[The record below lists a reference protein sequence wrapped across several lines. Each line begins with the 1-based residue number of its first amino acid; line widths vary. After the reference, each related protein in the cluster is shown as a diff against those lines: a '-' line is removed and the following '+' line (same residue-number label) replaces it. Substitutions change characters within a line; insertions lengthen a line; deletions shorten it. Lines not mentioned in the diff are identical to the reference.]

1 MTAGMQ
7 RVVVVGVGRQEEFGV
22 ASVSSALWAAI
33 EDAHVVPS
41 AGRRVVVLLARTDEE
56 DLPDWDGIPGVSV
69 RSPRDS
75 DPVYAAAEAC
85 LRADRPAL
93 VVVCD
98 EPGGVAVALAL
109 ETAQAEHYGPLSDDA
124 EERAAQLRALRPRD
138 RTSAPRA
145 TSPDATGAGAVPLL
159 LSGRTEAGLRAQA
172 GRLATHLQERTDI
185 SVADAAFTQATART
199 LWPHRAM
206 VTAADRVGVV
216 AALRAVAEG
225 RAGDAAV
232 RAGSSGPGSAVFVFP
247 GQGAQWVGM
256 ARELAATAPVF
267 RDKLAECA
275 RELRPFVDFELDDV
289 LSGALPL
296 ERVEV
301 IQPAL
306 FAVMVSLAE
315 LWRSN
320 GVTPAAVVGHSFGEI
335 AAVTAAGALTL
346 ADGARLVAA
355 VSKALARLQ
364 GNGEMVAVALPAEQV
379 TALVDEWDLDLDI
392 AVVNGPGSTVVAG
405 TTESATTLLERLR
418 ARDVRAALLP
428 IGIAGHSW
436 RMEPAHEYLVREAAA
451 VRPRATRIPVYTST
465 TTDPL
470 DTGALDAEHWFLSLR
485 EPARFQQVI
494 EELLGQ
500 GHRVF
505 VEMSPHPVLTLP
517 IEETAAHL
525 GREVVVLDTMR
536 RDDAGHD
543 RYLRALAE
551 AHLHGV
557 APDWSTVLPD
567 ARRVS
572 LPPYR
577 LDLDTAD
584 TAGSDGA
591 GPGSELR
598 ERLLGCT
605 PAQRV
610 DEAVRLVADAVSG
623 QIEPSATAIGADE
636 AFRSL
641 GVDSA
646 GALRVRNRLVE
657 MTGLR
662 LPVTV
667 LFDHPTPRALAE
679 ELVRALLG
687 GDAPASAP
695 AASAPVDPD
704 EPIAIV
710 GMACRFPGGVG
721 SPDEL
726 WQLVHEGRDAVAA
739 FPADRGWD
747 LTALYDADASQP
759 GTSYQREAALLDGV
773 AEFDAGFFGISS
785 REALAMD
792 PQQRLLLE
800 TSWEALERGGIDSAS
815 LRGSRTGV
823 FTGVMSLPYGQPLH
837 QARPDLEGY
846 VMTGTTSSVVSG
858 RLSYVLGLEG
868 PALTLDTACSSSLVA
883 LHLAGQSLR
892 RGESDLALVGG
903 ATVMAEPGLFIEF
916 SRLRALAPDGRSKP
930 FSADADG
937 FGMAEGVAVL
947 VVERLSDA
955 RRLGHDVLA
964 VVRGSA
970 VNQDGASNG
979 LTAPSGPAQQRA
991 IRAALDSAGLR
1002 AADVDVVEAH
1012 GTGTRLGDPIEAQ
1025 ALLATYGSDRPA
1037 ERPLYVGSLK
1047 SNIGHAQA
1055 AAGVAGVV
1063 KMVQALRHGVMPRS
1077 LYADNPAHEV
1087 EWSSDTVELLAQ
1099 AREWDRADGRPR
1111 RAGVSAFGISG
1122 TNAHII
1128 LEEFTPE
1135 TPEASEGAESAAPWA
1150 DVAVPLVLSGKTPE
1164 AVRGQALAL
1173 REHLASHPE
1182 LPLVHVARE
1191 LATRRTAFEHRAVVT
1206 GDREEVRAGLGEVSP
1221 VLAGSGRVAAV
1232 FSGQGAQRAEMGRQL
1247 AADFPVFDE
1256 ALAEVCGHLDAELGR
1271 GLREVMWSDDPE
1283 LLGRTEFAQ
1292 PALFA
1297 FEVALARLWES
1308 WGVSFTA
1315 VVGHSVGEIAAAVVA
1330 GVLTVPDAAR
1340 LVVARGRLMQSLPG
1354 GGAMLAV
1361 AAGEDEV
1368 AATLGDAARVA
1379 VAAVNGPGAVVVS
1392 GARDEVARVGE
1403 IWRGRGRRV
1412 TELRVSHAF
1421 HSPLMEP
1428 VLDEFR
1434 AVVEKLRF
1442 RPPTVPIRATAD
1454 TAHPIDTPEYWVDHA
1469 RRAVRF
1475 GDAIERLAEADIL
1488 IEVGPDAAL
1497 APLIETGH
1505 TVLASTRRGRSETH
1519 TVLTALGRA
1528 HAHGA
1533 DVDWAALLPPAP
1545 RTDLPTY
1552 AFQRQRYWD
1561 SASDASAG
1569 AGAGADPRSHPM
1581 LTSRTDLPGAGGLL
1595 LSGRLAPGSDPWL
1608 SHHVVMGTVLLPGT
1622 GFVELALEA
1631 ARAAGAGSVDELVL
1645 RAPMVFAEGA
1655 PRDLQ
1660 VWVGPDQGAERELQI
1675 RTRETGGDWTLH
1687 ATGLLAARTA
1697 DTAGFGDGDWAGEI
1711 WPPAGARQLTGRSFY
1726 EELAARGYEYGPA
1739 FHGTKALWERAG
1751 DLFAE
1756 VVLPEGQPRGFGIH
1770 PALLDAALHALP
1782 ITGSLYEAG
1791 EVRLPF
1797 SFNSVS
1803 LFSSD
1808 ARRLRVRIRADADT
1822 AAVWITD
1829 DAGSPVLAMEGLIL
1843 RSIERAQLEAAGAT
1857 GRTGWFAETWRQ
1869 EGRAATTDR
1878 VPGTWLLLGEVPP
1891 ALGSLFADPVTAAS
1905 WDRSTAPDGVLVG
1918 AARAEDLLAALHEV
1932 AGRQT
1937 GPVWCVTSGAV
1948 TVGTADPAA
1957 DVRAAGVWGL
1967 GRVAG
1972 LELPDRWGGLVDL
1985 PERIDDA
1992 TRRALAGILTGDGPD
2007 DDGAE
2012 DQLAVRDGQLWV
2024 RRLAPASAP
2033 QTGTWTP
2040 KGTVLITGGTGG
2052 LGGHVA
2058 RRIAEQG
2065 SADRVLLLSRQG
2077 PAAPGAT
2084 ELLAEISAFGTRAE
2098 AVAVDVTDRAAMGD
2112 LLTALAAEG
2121 APVRTVVHAA
2131 GVVRDVRITET
2142 GAEELAAQM
2151 AAKVEGALLLD
2162 EMLPDLD
2169 DFVLFSS
2176 ISGVWGAAGQAGY
2189 AAGNACLDAL
2199 ARRRRGQGR
2208 PALSVAWGPWA
2219 GGGMLTEHDE
2229 RELRKR
2235 GLTPLL
2241 VPAALQALEQGIMA
2255 DGAWDPVVADITWSR
2270 FLPAFTASRPSPL
2283 LGSFE
2288 EKAAALDPL
2297 ARTDGG
2303 HAEGEAQSLT
2313 QRLAALPDAE
2323 RLPALTEV
2331 VQTHVAALI
2340 GESGPERVSP
2350 DRALKEI
2357 GFDSL
2362 MSVELRNRFAGLI
2375 GVKLPAT
2382 LVFDHPTPHALA
2394 EHLLGHLDLGAA
2406 GSAPADRPLLEVVED
2421 LQDRVLS
2428 PLTDAATRQ
2437 ALTGRLTELLDRL
2450 SALDARPVAGTDG
2463 LASAS
2468 AAELMQFIDTELG
2481 DL

>member
-1 MTAGMQ
+1 MTAGIQ
-7 RVVVVGVGRQEEFGV
+7 RVVVVGVARQEEFGS

-33 EDAHVVPS
+33 EDAQVVPS
-41 AGRRVVVLLARTDEE
+41 ARSRVVVLLARTDEE
-56 DLPDWDGIPGVSV
+56 DLPDWDEIPGVSV
-69 RSPRDS
+69 RSPQDS
-75 DPVYAAAEAC
+75 GQVFAAAETC
-85 LRADRPAL
+85 LRAERPAL
-93 VVVCD
+93 VVVRD
-98 EPGGVAVALAL
+98 ETGDVAVALAL
-109 ETAQAEHYGPLSDDA
+109 ETPDAEHYGPLSDDA
-124 EERAAQLRALRPRD
+124 EERVAELRALRPRD
-138 RTSAPRA
+138 RTS
-145 TSPDATGAGAVPLL
+145 TPDATSTGTVPLL
-159 LSGRTEAGLRAQA
+159 LSGRTDAGLRAHA
-172 GRLATHLQERTDI
+172 GRLAGHLQERADI
-185 SVADAAFTQATART
+185 SLADAAFTQATTRT

-206 VTAADRVGVV
+206 VTAADRDAVV

-225 RAGDAAV
+225 RASDAAV
-232 RAGSSGPGSAVFVFP
+232 RARSGGPESAVFVFP

-256 ARELAATAPVF
+256 ARELAAASPVF

-364 GNGEMVAVALPAEQV
+364 GNGEMVAVALPAEQL
-379 TALVDEWDLDLDI
+379 TELLTEWDLDLDI
-392 AVVNGPGSTVVAG
+392 AVVNGPRSTVVAG
-405 TTESATTLLERLR
+405 TTESAAALLERLR
-418 ARDVRAALLP
+418 ARDVRATLLP
-428 IGIAGHSW
+428 IGIAGHSR
-436 RMEPAHEYLVREAAA
+436 RMEPAHEYLVQEAAA
-451 VRPRATRIPVYTST
+451 VRPRATEIPVYTST

-470 DTGALDAEHWFLSLR
+470 DTGDLDAEHWFLSLR

-494 EELLGQ
+494 EALLGQ

-505 VEMSPHPVLTLP
+505 VEISPHPVLALS
-517 IEETAAHL
+517 IEETAAHI
-525 GREVVVLDTMR
+525 GRDVVVLDTMR

-567 ARRVS
+567 ARRVT

-584 TAGSDGA
+584 AAGSG
-591 GPGSELR
+591 GTEPGTGLR
-598 ERLLGCT
+598 ERLLGCA

-610 DEAVRLVADAVSG
+610 EAAVRLVADAVAAH
-623 QIEPSATAIGADE
+623 IEPSATAIGADE

-662 LPVTV
+662 LPVTI
-667 LFDHPTPRALAE
+667 LFDHPTPRALAQ
-679 ELVRALLG
+679 ELVRAVLG
-687 GDAPASAP
+687 SDEPAP
-695 AASAPVDPD
+695 AATAPADPD

-747 LTALYDADASQP
+747 LTALYDSDASQP

-773 AEFDAGFFGISS
+773 AEFDAAFFGISS

-800 TSWEALERGGIDSAS
+800 TSWEALERGGIDSTT

-823 FTGVMSLPYGQPLH
+823 FTGVMSLPYGRPLH

-892 RGESDLALVGG
+892 RGETDLALVGG

-979 LTAPSGPAQQRA
+979 LTAPNGPAQQRV

-1002 AADVDVVEAH
+1002 AADIDVVEAH

-1025 ALLATYGSDRPA
+1025 ALIATYGSDRPA

-1077 LYADNPAHEV
+1077 LYADNPTTEV
-1087 EWSSDTVELLAQ
+1087 EWSSDTVELLAES
-1099 AREWDRADGRPR
+1099 REWEGADGRPR

-1122 TNAHII
+1122 TNAHVI
-1128 LEEFTPE
+1128 LEEFAPE
-1135 TPEASEGAESAAPWA
+1135 TPETSEGAESAVPWA
-1150 DVAVPLVLSGKTPE
+1150 DVAVPLVLSGKTPD

-1182 LPLVHVARE
+1182 LPLPQVSRE
-1191 LATRRTAFEHRAVVT
+1191 LATCRTTFEHRAVVT
-1206 GDREEVRAGLGEVSP
+1206 GDREGVRAGLGDVSP

-1232 FSGQGAQRAEMGRQL
+1232 FSGQGAQRAGMGRQL
-1247 AADFPVFDE
+1247 AEHFPVFDE
-1256 ALAEVCGHLDAELGR
+1256 ALKEVCGHLDPELGR

-1283 LLGRTEFAQ
+1283 QLGRTECAQ

-1297 FEVALARLWES
+1297 FEVALARLWQS

-1340 LVVARGRLMQSLPG
+1340 LVVARGRLMQSLPD
-1354 GGAMLAV
+1354 GGAMLAI

-1368 AATLGDAARVA
+1368 TATLGDSVLLGI
-1379 VAAVNGPGAVVVS
+1379 AAVNGPEAVVVS

-1403 IWRGRGRRV
+1403 IWRERGRRV
-1412 TELRVSHAF
+1412 AELRVSHAF

-1428 VLDEFR
+1428 ILDEFR
-1434 AVVEKLRF
+1434 SVVEELRF
-1442 RPPTVPIRATAD
+1442 QPPTVPIKATAD
-1454 TAHPIDTPEYWVDHA
+1454 TAHSIDTPAYWVDHA
-1469 RRAVRF
+1469 RNAVRF
-1475 GDAIERLAEADIL
+1475 GDATGRLAEADIL

-1505 TVLASTRRGRSETH
+1505 TVLPSTRRGQSETH
-1519 TVLTALGRA
+1519 TVLTALGQA

-1533 DVDWAALLPPAP
+1533 EVDWAALLPPAP

-1561 SASDASAG
+1561 SASDATARVS
-1569 AGAGADPRSHPM
+1569 AGADPQPHPM

-1595 LSGRLAPGSDPWL
+1595 LSGRLTPGSDPWL
-1608 SHHVVMGTVLLPGT
+1608 SHHVVMGTMLLPGT

-1645 RAPMVFAEGA
+1645 RAPMVFTEGK

-1660 VWVGPDQGAERELQI
+1660 VWVGPGQDAERELQI

-1697 DTAGFGDGDWAGEI
+1697 DTTGFGDGDWTGGV
-1711 WPPAGARQLTGRSFY
+1711 WPPAGARQLVGRSFY

-1739 FHGTKALWERAG
+1739 FRGTKALWERDG

-1756 VVLPEGQPRGFGIH
+1756 VMLPERQPRGFGIH

-1808 ARRLRVRIRADADT
+1808 ARRLRVRIRSDGDS

-1857 GRTGWFAETWRQ
+1857 GRTGWFSVTWRQ
-1869 EGRAATTDR
+1869 LGRAATADR
-1878 VPGTWLLLGEVPP
+1878 VPGNWLLLGEVPS
-1891 ALGSLFADPVTAAS
+1891 ALGSLFEDPVTAAS

-1918 AARAEDLLAALHEV
+1918 AGRAEDLLAALHEV

-1948 TVGTADPAA
+1948 GVGTADPAA

-1992 TRRALAGILTGDGPD
+1992 TRRALAGILTGDGDGDGDGPD
-2007 DDGAE
+2007 DDAE
-2012 DQLAVRDGQLWV
+2012 DQLAVRNGRLWA
-2024 RRLAPASAP
+2024 RRLVTASAP
-2033 QTGTWTP
+2033 QTSTWTP

-2065 SADRVLLLSRQG
+2065 SADRILLLSRQG

-2084 ELLAEISAFGTRAE
+2084 ELLADISAFGATAD
-2098 AVAVDVTDRAAMGD
+2098 AVAVDVTDRAAMGG
-2112 LLTALAAEG
+2112 LIATLAAEG

-2131 GVVRDVRITET
+2131 GVVRDVRIVET

-2162 EMLPDLD
+2162 ELLPDLD

-2199 ARRRRGQGR
+2199 ARRRREQGK
-2208 PALSVAWGPWA
+2208 PAVSVAWGPWA
-2219 GGGMLTEHDE
+2219 GGGMLTEHEE

-2241 VPAALQALEQGIMA
+2241 VPAAIQAMEQSIMA
-2255 DGAWDPVVADITWSR
+2255 DSPWDPVVADITWSR

-2283 LGSFE
+2283 LGPFE
-2288 EKAAALDPL
+2288 EKTAREPL
-2297 ARTDGG
+2297 AQSDGRPAG
-2303 HAEGEAQSLT
+2303 GETQSLT
-2313 QRLAALPDAE
+2313 QRLAVLPDAE

-2331 VQTHVAALI
+2331 VRTHVAALI

-2375 GVKLPAT
+2375 NVKLPAT
-2382 LVFDHPTPHALA
+2382 LVFDHPTPNALA
-2394 EHLLGHLDLGAA
+2394 LHLLGHLDLDLGAA
-2406 GSAPADRPLLEVVED
+2406 GAAPAEKPLLEVVEHIEG
-2421 LQDRVLS
+2421 RVLS
-2428 PLTDAATRQ
+2428 PLTDTSTRK
-2437 ALTGRLTELLDRL
+2437 ALAGRLAELLDRL
-2450 SALDARPVAGTDG
+2450 AALDARPVAETDG

-2481 DL
+2481 DI

>member
-1 MTAGMQ
+1 MTAGIP
-7 RVVVVGVGRQEEFGV
+7 RVVVVGVARQEELGI

-33 EDAHVVPS
+33 EDAQVVPS
-41 AGRRVVVLLARTDEE
+41 AQSRVVVLLARTDEE
-56 DLPDWDGIPGVSV
+56 GLPGWAEIPGVRV
-69 RSPRDS
+69 RSSQDS
-75 DPVYAAAEAC
+75 GQVFAAAETC
-85 LRADRPAL
+85 LRAERPAL
-93 VVVCD
+93 VVVRD
-98 EPGGVAVALAL
+98 ETSDVAVALAL
-109 ETAQAEHYGPLSDDA
+109 ETADAEHYGPLSDDV
-124 EERAAQLRALRPRD
+124 EERVAQLRALRPRD
-138 RTSAPRA
+138 RASAP
-145 TSPDATGAGAVPLL
+145 DAVSAGAVPLL
-159 LSGRTEAGLRAQA
+159 LSGRTDAGLRAQA
-172 GRLATHLQERTDI
+172 GRLAGHLQERADI
-185 SVADAAFTQATART
+185 SLADAAFTQATTRM
-199 LWPHRAM
+199 LWPHRTM
-206 VTAADRVGVV
+206 VAAADRDAVV
-216 AALRAVAEG
+216 EALRAVAEG
-225 RAGDAAV
+225 RASDATV
-232 RAGSSGPGSAVFVFP
+232 RAERGGPESAVFVFP

-256 ARELAATAPVF
+256 ARELAAAAPVF
-267 RDKLAECA
+267 RDRLAACA

-335 AAVTAAGALTL
+335 AAVTAAGALSL

-364 GNGEMVAVALPAEQV
+364 GSGEMVAVALPAEQV
-379 TALVDEWDLDLDI
+379 TKLVAEWDLDLDI
-392 AVVNGPGSTVVAG
+392 AVFNGPSSTVVAG
-405 TTESATTLLERLR
+405 TTEAAAALLEGLR
-418 ARDVRAALLP
+418 ARDVRAILLP
-428 IGIAGHSW
+428 IGIAGHSR
-436 RMEPAHEYLVREAAA
+436 RMEPVHEYLVQEAAA
-451 VRPRATRIPVYTST
+451 VRPRATEIPVYTST

-470 DTGALDAEHWFLSLR
+470 DTGHLDAEHWFFSLR
-485 EPARFQQVI
+485 EPARFQQII
-494 EELLGQ
+494 EALLWE

-505 VEMSPHPVLTLP
+505 VEISPHPVLTLS
-517 IEETAAHL
+517 IEETAAHI
-525 GREVVVLDTMR
+525 GQEVVVLETMR

-543 RYLRALAE
+543 RYLRALAA
-551 AHLHGV
+551 AHLHDV
-557 APDWSTVLPD
+557 VPDWSTVLPD
-567 ARRVS
+567 ARRVT

-584 TAGSDGA
+584 AAGAESGN
-591 GPGSELR
+591 GLR

-605 PAQRV
+605 PAQRTE
-610 DEAVRLVADAVSG
+610 EAVRLVVEAVAAH
-623 QIEPSATAIGADE
+623 IELPATAIGADE

-646 GALRVRNRLVE
+646 GAVRVRNRLVGT
-657 MTGLR
+657 TGLR
-662 LPVTV
+662 LPVTI
-667 LFDHPTPRALAE
+667 LFDHPTPRALAA
-679 ELVRALLG
+679 ELVRAAFG
-687 GDAPASAP
+687 GDEPAPAPATTAP
-695 AASAPVDPD
+695 ADPD

-710 GMACRFPGGVG
+710 GMACRFPGGIG

-726 WQLVHEGRDAVAA
+726 WRLMHEGRDAVAA

-747 LTALYDADASQP
+747 LTVLYDSDASQP

-773 AEFDAGFFGISS
+773 AEFDAAFFGISS
-785 REALAMD
+785 REAQAMD

-800 TSWEALERGGIDSAS
+800 TSWEALERGGIDSTT

-823 FTGVMSLPYGQPLH
+823 FTGVMNLPYGRPLH

-846 VMTGTTSSVVSG
+846 VMTGTTSSVASG

-868 PALTLDTACSSSLVA
+868 PAVTLDTACSSSLVA

-892 RGESDLALVGG
+892 RGETDLALVGG

-916 SRLRALAPDGRSKP
+916 SRLRALASDGRSKP

-979 LTAPSGPAQQRA
+979 LTAPNGPAQQRV
-991 IRAALDSAGLR
+991 IRAALASAGLR

-1025 ALLATYGSDRPA
+1025 ALIATYGSDHSA
-1037 ERPLYVGSLK
+1037 KRPLYVGSVK

-1055 AAGVAGVV
+1055 AAGVAGVM
-1063 KMVQALRHGVMPRS
+1063 KMVQALRHGVLPRS
-1077 LYADNPAHEV
+1077 LYADNPTKEV
-1087 EWSSDTVELLAQ
+1087 DWSAGTVELLAE
-1099 AREWDRADGRPR
+1099 AREWQRVDGRPR

-1135 TPEASEGAESAAPWA
+1135 TVETAEVPWA
-1150 DVAVPLVLSGKTPE
+1150 DVAVPLVLSGKTPD

-1182 LPLVHVARE
+1182 LPLPHVARE
-1191 LATRRTAFEHRAVVT
+1191 LATCRTTFEHRAVVT
-1206 GDREEVRAGLGEVSP
+1206 GDREGARAGLGDVSP

-1232 FSGQGAQRAEMGRQL
+1232 FSGQGAQRAGMGRQL
-1247 AADFPVFDE
+1247 AEHFPVFDE
-1256 ALAEVCGHLDAELGR
+1256 ALTEVCGHLDPELGR
-1271 GLREVMWSDDPE
+1271 GLREVLWSEDPAQ
-1283 LLGRTEFAQ
+1283 LGRTEFAQ

-1297 FEVALARLWES
+1297 FEVALARLWQS

-1315 VVGHSVGEIAAAVVA
+1315 VVGHSVGEIAAAAVA
-1330 GVLTVPDAAR
+1330 GVLTLPDAAR
-1340 LVVARGRLMQSLPG
+1340 LVVARGRLMQSLPD
-1354 GGAMLAV
+1354 GGAMLAI

-1368 AATLGDAARVA
+1368 TATLGDSALVGI
-1379 VAAVNGPGAVVVS
+1379 AAVNGPEAVVVS

-1403 IWRGRGRRV
+1403 IWRDRGRRV
-1412 TELRVSHAF
+1412 AELRVSHAF
-1421 HSPLMEP
+1421 HSRLMEP
-1428 VLDEFR
+1428 ILDEFR
-1434 AVVEKLRF
+1434 SVVAELRF
-1442 RPPTVPIRATAD
+1442 HPPTVPISATAD
-1454 TAHPIDTPEYWVDHA
+1454 TAHPIDTPAYWVDHA
-1469 RRAVRF
+1469 RNAVRF
-1475 GDAIERLAEADIL
+1475 GDAIGRLPEADIL

-1497 APLIETGH
+1497 APLIDTGH
-1505 TVLASTRRGRSETH
+1505 TVLPSTRRGQSETH
-1519 TVLTALGRA
+1519 TVLTALGQA

-1545 RTDLPTY
+1545 RTGLPTY
-1552 AFQRQRYWD
+1552 AFQRQRYWE
-1561 SASDASAG
+1561 SASDATARAS
-1569 AGAGADPRSHPM
+1569 AGADPRPHPM

-1595 LSGRLAPGSDPWL
+1595 LSGRLTPGSDPWL
-1608 SHHVVMGTVLLPGT
+1608 SHHVVMGTMLLPGT

-1631 ARAAGAGSVDELVL
+1631 ARSAGVGSVDELVL
-1645 RAPMVFAEGA
+1645 RAPMVFPEGK

-1687 ATGLLAARTA
+1687 ATGLLAARTV
-1697 DTAGFGDGDWAGEI
+1697 DTEGFGADWAGEV
-1711 WPPAGARQLTGRSFY
+1711 WPPAGARQLVGRSFY
-1726 EELAARGYEYGPA
+1726 EDLAARGYEYGPA
-1739 FHGTKALWERAG
+1739 FWGTKAVWERNG

-1756 VVLPEGQPRGFGIH
+1756 VVLPDEQPRGFGIH

-1797 SFNSVS
+1797 SFNGVS

-1808 ARRLRVRIRADADT
+1808 ARRLRVLIRADADS

-1829 DAGSPVLAMEGLIL
+1829 DAGSPVLAMEGIIL

-1857 GRTGWFAETWRQ
+1857 GRTGWFSVTWRQ
-1869 EGRAATTDR
+1869 SGRAPTTDR
-1878 VPGTWLLLGEVPP
+1878 VPGNWLLLGEVPS
-1891 ALGSLFADPVTAAS
+1891 ALGCLFEDPVTAAS

-1918 AARAEDLLAALHEV
+1918 AARAEDLLTALHEV

-1948 TVGTADPAA
+1948 GVGTADPTA

-1992 TRRALAGILTGDGPD
+1992 TRRALAGILTGDGAED
-2007 DDGAE
+2007 DAE
-2012 DQLAVRDGQLWV
+2012 DQLAIRDGRLWA
-2024 RRLAPASAP
+2024 RRLVTAAAP
-2033 QTGTWTP
+2033 QTSAWTP

-2065 SADRVLLLSRQG
+2065 SADRILLISRQG
-2077 PAAPGAT
+2077 PTAPGAT
-2084 ELLAEISAFGTRAE
+2084 ELLGELSALGAEAD
-2098 AVAVDVTDRAAMGD
+2098 AVAVDVTDRAALGGF
-2112 LLTALAAEG
+2112 LAALATEG
-2121 APVRTVVHAA
+2121 TPVGTVVHAA
-2131 GVVRDVRITET
+2131 GVVRDVRIAET

-2162 EMLPDLD
+2162 ELLPDLD
-2169 DFVLFSS
+2169 YFVLFSS

-2199 ARRRRGQGR
+2199 ARRRREQGK
-2208 PALSVAWGPWA
+2208 PAVSVAWGPWA

-2241 VPAALQALEQGIMA
+2241 VPAAIQAMEQSIMA
-2255 DGAWDPVVADITWSR
+2255 NNTWDPVVADISWSR

-2283 LGSFE
+2283 LGSFGDKVAVE
-2288 EKAAALDPL
+2288 AL
-2297 ARTDGG
+2297 AQSDGRR
-2303 HAEGEAQSLT
+2303 AEGETRSLT
-2313 QRLAALPDAE
+2313 QRIAALPDAE

-2331 VQTHVAALI
+2331 VRTHVAALI
-2340 GESGPERVSP
+2340 GESGPERVNP
-2350 DRALKEI
+2350 GRALKEI

-2382 LVFDHPTPHALA
+2382 LVFDHPTPNALA
-2394 EHLLGHLDLGAA
+2394 LYLLGHLDLGAA
-2406 GSAPADRPLLEVVED
+2406 GAAPVEKPLLEVVED
-2421 LQDRVLS
+2421 IETRVLS
-2428 PLTDAATRQ
+2428 PLTDTSTRK
-2437 ALTGRLTELLDRL
+2437 AMAGRLTELLDRL
-2450 SALDARPVAGTDG
+2450 AGLDARPVAETDG

-2468 AAELMQFIDTELG
+2468 AAELMQFIDSELG
-2481 DL
+2481 DI

>member
-1 MTAGMQ
+1 MTAGIQ
-7 RVVVVGVGRQEEFGV
+7 RVVVVGVARQEELGI

-33 EDAHVVPS
+33 EDAQVVPS
-41 AGRRVVVLLARTDEE
+41 ARSRVVVLLARTDEE
-56 DLPDWDGIPGVSV
+56 GLSDWDEIPGVSV
-69 RSPRDS
+69 CSPRDS
-75 DPVYAAAEAC
+75 GQIFEAAETC
-85 LRADRPAL
+85 LRADLPAL
-93 VVVCD
+93 VVVRD
-98 EPGGVAVALAL
+98 ETSEVAVALAL
-109 ETAQAEHYGPLSDDA
+109 ETADAEHYGPLSDDA
-124 EERAAQLRALRPRD
+124 EERVAELRALRPRD
-138 RTSAPRA
+138 RISA
-145 TSPDATGAGAVPLL
+145 PDATSTSTVPLL
-159 LSGRTEAGLRAQA
+159 LSGRTDAGLRSHAS
-172 GRLATHLQERTDI
+172 RLAGHLQERTDI
-185 SVADAAFTQATART
+185 SLADAAFTQAMTRT
-199 LWPHRAM
+199 LWPCRAM
-206 VTAADRVGVV
+206 VTAADRDAVV

-225 RAGDAAV
+225 RASDAAV
-232 RAGSSGPGSAVFVFP
+232 RTGSGGPESAVFVFP

-256 ARELAATAPVF
+256 ARELAAAAPVF

-364 GNGEMVAVALPAEQV
+364 GSGEMVAVALPAEQV
-379 TALVDEWDLDLDI
+379 AELVAEWDLDLDI
-392 AVVNGPGSTVVAG
+392 AVVNGPRSTVVAG
-405 TTESATTLLERLR
+405 TIEASAALLELLP
-418 ARDVRAALLP
+418 ARDVRATLLP

-436 RMEPAHEYLVREAAA
+436 RMEPVHEYLVQEAAA
-451 VRPRATRIPVYTST
+451 VRPRATEIPVYTST

-470 DTGALDAEHWFLSLR
+470 DTGGLDVEHWFLSLR

-494 EELLGQ
+494 EALLGR

-505 VEMSPHPVLTLP
+505 VEISPHPVLTLS
-517 IEETAAHL
+517 IEETAAHI
-525 GREVVVLDTMR
+525 GRDVVVLETMR

-557 APDWSTVLPD
+557 APDWRTALPD
-567 ARRVS
+567 ARRVT

-584 TAGSDGA
+584 AVGTE
-591 GPGSELR
+591 PGTGLR
-598 ERLLGCT
+598 ERLLGCA
-605 PAQRV
+605 PAQRIE
-610 DEAVRLVADAVSG
+610 EAVRLVTDAVAAHIGS
-623 QIEPSATAIGADE
+623 STTAIGADE
-636 AFRSL
+636 AFQSM

-662 LPVTV
+662 LPATV

-679 ELVRALLG
+679 ELVRVVLG
-687 GDAPASAP
+687 GDEPAP
-695 AASAPVDPD
+695 AAATASTDPD
-704 EPIAIV
+704 EPIAVV

-726 WQLVHEGRDAVAA
+726 WQLVREGRDAVTA
-739 FPADRGWD
+739 FPVDRGWD
-747 LTALYDADASQP
+747 LTALYDSDASRP

-773 AEFDAGFFGISS
+773 AEFDAAFFSISS

-800 TSWEALERGGIDSAS
+800 TSWEALERGGIDSTT

-823 FTGVMSLPYGQPLH
+823 FTGVMSLPYGRPLH

-858 RLSYVLGLEG
+858 RLAYVLGLEG

-892 RGESDLALVGG
+892 RGETDLALVGG

-979 LTAPSGPAQQRA
+979 LTAPNGPAQQRV

-1002 AADVDVVEAH
+1002 PADIDVVEAH

-1025 ALLATYGSDRPA
+1025 ALIATYGSDRPA
-1037 ERPLYVGSLK
+1037 ERPLYVGSVK

-1063 KMVQALRHGVMPRS
+1063 KMLQALRHGVMPRS
-1077 LYADNPAHEV
+1077 LYADHPTREV
-1087 EWSSDTVELLAQ
+1087 DWSSDTVELLAEE
-1099 AREWDRADGRPR
+1099 REWERADGRPR

-1122 TNAHII
+1122 TNAHVI

-1135 TPEASEGAESAAPWA
+1135 TPETSEDTESTAPWA

-1182 LPLVHVARE
+1182 LPLPHVARE
-1191 LATRRTAFEHRAVVT
+1191 LAMCRTTFEHRAVVT
-1206 GDREEVRAGLGEVSP
+1206 GNREGVQAGLGDVSP
-1221 VLAGSGRVAAV
+1221 VLAGSCRVAAL
-1232 FSGQGAQRAEMGRQL
+1232 FSGQGAQRAGMGRQL
-1247 AADFPVFDE
+1247 AEHFPVFDE
-1256 ALAEVCGHLDAELGR
+1256 ALREVCGHLDPELGR
-1271 GLREVMWSDDPE
+1271 GLREVMWSEDPE
-1283 LLGRTEFAQ
+1283 QLGRTEYAQ

-1297 FEVALARLWES
+1297 FEVALARLWQS

-1315 VVGHSVGEIAAAVVA
+1315 VVGHSVGEIAAAVIA

-1354 GGAMLAV
+1354 GGAMLAI
-1361 AAGEDEV
+1361 AAGEEEV
-1368 AATLGDAARVA
+1368 TATLGDSALVA
-1379 VAAVNGPGAVVVS
+1379 IAAVNGPEAVVVS

-1403 IWRGRGRRV
+1403 IWRERARPV
-1412 TELRVSHAF
+1412 AELRVSHAF
-1421 HSPLMEP
+1421 HSPLVEP

-1434 AVVEKLRF
+1434 SVVEELRF
-1442 RPPTVPIRATAD
+1442 RPLVVPINATAD
-1454 TAHPIDTPEYWVDHA
+1454 TVHPIDTPAYWVDHA
-1469 RRAVRF
+1469 RNAVRF
-1475 GDAIERLAEADIL
+1475 FDAVGRLPEADIL

-1505 TVLASTRRGRSETH
+1505 TVLPSTRRGQSETH
-1519 TVLTALGRA
+1519 TVLTTLGQA

-1561 SASDASAG
+1561 SASDATARAS
-1569 AGAGADPRSHPM
+1569 AGADPQPHPM

-1595 LSGRLAPGSDPWL
+1595 LSGRLTPGSDPWL
-1608 SHHVVMGTVLLPGT
+1608 SHHVVMGTMLLPGT

-1631 ARAAGAGSVDELVL
+1631 ARSAGAGSVDELVL
-1645 RAPMVFAEGA
+1645 RAPMVFPEGK

-1660 VWVGPDQGAERELQI
+1660 VWVGPDQGAEHELQI

-1697 DTAGFGDGDWAGEI
+1697 DTEGFKDDWTGEV
-1711 WPPAGARQLTGRSFY
+1711 WPPAGARQLTGYSFY
-1726 EELAARGYEYGPA
+1726 EDLAARGYEYGPA
-1739 FHGTKALWERAG
+1739 FWGTKALWERDG

-1756 VVLPEGQPRGFGIH
+1756 VVLPEGQPHGFGIH

-1797 SFNSVS
+1797 SFNGVS
-1803 LFSSD
+1803 LFSPD
-1808 ARRLRVRIRADADT
+1808 ARRLRVRIRADVDS

-1857 GRTGWFAETWRQ
+1857 GRTGWFSVSWRQ
-1869 EGRAATTDR
+1869 LGRAATSDR
-1878 VPGTWLLLGEVPP
+1878 VPGNWLLLGEVPP
-1891 ALGSLFADPVTAAS
+1891 ALPSLFDAPVTAAS
-1905 WDRSTAPDGVLVG
+1905 WDPSTAPDGVLVG
-1918 AARAEDLLAALHEV
+1918 AGRAEDLLAALHEV

-1948 TVGTADPAA
+1948 GVGTADPAA

-1985 PERIDDA
+1985 PERIDAA
-1992 TRRALAGILTGDGPD
+1992 TRRALAGILTGYGDNAD
-2007 DDGAE
+2007 DEAE
-2012 DQLAVRDGQLWV
+2012 DQLALRDGRLWA
-2024 RRLAPASAP
+2024 RRLVTASAP
-2033 QTGTWTP
+2033 QTSTWTP
-2040 KGTVLITGGTGG
+2040 KGTVLITGGTGS

-2058 RRIAEQG
+2058 RRIAEQR
-2065 SADRVLLLSRQG
+2065 SADRILLISRQG
-2077 PAAPGAT
+2077 PAASGAAQ
-2084 ELLAEISAFGTRAE
+2084 LLEEISAFGVKAD
-2098 AVAVDVTDRAAMGD
+2098 AVAVDVTDRAAMGG
-2112 LLTALAAEG
+2112 LIAALAAER
-2121 APVRTVVHAA
+2121 APVRTVVHTA
-2131 GVVRDVRITET
+2131 GVVRDVRIVET
-2142 GAEELAAQM
+2142 GTEELAAQM

-2162 EMLPDLD
+2162 ELLPDLD

-2176 ISGVWGAAGQAGY
+2176 ISGVWGAAGHAGY

-2199 ARRRRGQGR
+2199 ARRRREQGK
-2208 PALSVAWGPWA
+2208 PAVSVAWGPWA

-2229 RELRKR
+2229 RELHKR
-2235 GLTPLL
+2235 GLTPLR
-2241 VPAALQALEQGIMA
+2241 VPAAIQAMEQSIMA
-2255 DGAWDPVVADITWSR
+2255 DSTWDPVVADITWSR
-2270 FLPAFTASRPSPL
+2270 FLSAFTASRPSPL

-2288 EKAAALDPL
+2288 EKAAIEPL
-2297 ARTDGG
+2297 AQSDGRP
-2303 HAEGEAQSLT
+2303 AEGETQSLT
-2313 QRLAALPDAE
+2313 QRIAALPDAE

-2331 VQTHVAALI
+2331 VRTHVAALI

-2362 MSVELRNRFAGLI
+2362 MSVELRNRFASLI

-2382 LVFDHPTPHALA
+2382 LVFDHPTPNALA
-2394 EHLLGHLDLGAA
+2394 LHLLGHLDLDAAGAA
-2406 GSAPADRPLLEVVED
+2406 PAQKPLLEVVEHIEG
-2421 LQDRVLS
+2421 RVLS
-2428 PLTDAATRQ
+2428 PLTDTSTRK
-2437 ALTGRLTELLDRL
+2437 ALASRLTELLDRL
-2450 SALDARPVAGTDG
+2450 AGLDARPVAGTDG

-2468 AAELMQFIDTELG
+2468 AAELMQFIDNELG
-2481 DL
+2481 DI

>member
-1 MTAGMQ
+1 M
-7 RVVVVGVGRQEEFGV
+7 
-22 ASVSSALWAAI
+22 
-33 EDAHVVPS
+33 VPS
-41 AGRRVVVLLARTDEE
+41 ARSRVVVLLARTDEE
-56 DLPDWDGIPGVSV
+56 DLADWDDIPGVSV
-69 RSPRDS
+69 RSRQDS
-75 DPVYAAAEAC
+75 GRLFAAAETC

-93 VVVCD
+93 VVVRD
-98 EPGGVAVALAL
+98 ETSEVAVALAL
-109 ETAQAEHYGPLSDDA
+109 ETADAEHYGPLSDDA
-124 EERAAQLRALRPRD
+124 EERVAELRALRPRD
-138 RTSAPRA
+138 RTSAPDA
-145 TSPDATGAGAVPLL
+145 TSTCAVPLL
-159 LSGRTEAGLRAQA
+159 LSGRTDAGLRAHA
-172 GRLATHLQERTDI
+172 GRLAGHLQERTDI
-185 SVADAAFTQATART
+185 SLSDAAFTQATTRT

-206 VTAADRVGVV
+206 VTAADRDAVV

-225 RAGDAAV
+225 RASDAAV
-232 RAGSSGPGSAVFVFP
+232 RAGSGGPESAVFVFP

-256 ARELAATAPVF
+256 ARELAAAAPVF

-355 VSKALARLQ
+355 VSKALAQLQ
-364 GNGEMVAVALPAEQV
+364 GNGEMVAVALPDAQV
-379 TALVDEWDLDLDI
+379 TELVAEWDLDLDI
-392 AVVNGPGSTVVAG
+392 AVVNGPRSTVVAG
-405 TTESATTLLERLR
+405 PTEAATALVERLR
-418 ARDVRAALLP
+418 DRDVRATLLP
-428 IGIAGHSW
+428 IGIAGHSR
-436 RMEPAHEYLVREAAA
+436 RMEPAHAYLVQEASA
-451 VRPRATRIPVYTST
+451 VRPRATGIPVYTST

-470 DTGALDAEHWFLSLR
+470 DTGDLDAEHWFHSLR

-505 VEMSPHPVLTLP
+505 VEMSPHPVLALS

-525 GREVVVLDTMR
+525 GRDVVVLETMR

-567 ARRVS
+567 ARRVT

-584 TAGSDGA
+584 AAGSGGTEPGA
-591 GPGSELR
+591 GLR
-598 ERLLGCT
+598 ERLLGVA
-605 PAQRV
+605 PERRIE
-610 DEAVRLVADAVSG
+610 EAVRLVVDAVAAH
-623 QIEPSATAIGADE
+623 IEPSATAIGADQ

-657 MTGLR
+657 TTGLR
-662 LPVTV
+662 LPATI

-679 ELVRALLG
+679 ELVRAVLG
-687 GDAPASAP
+687 GDEPAP
-695 AASAPVDPD
+695 AATAPADPD
-704 EPIAIV
+704 EPLAIV

-726 WQLVHEGRDAVAA
+726 WQLVHEGGDAVAA

-747 LTALYDADASQP
+747 LTALYDSDASQP

-773 AEFDAGFFGISS
+773 AEFDAAFFGISS

-800 TSWEALERGGIDSAS
+800 TSWEALERGGIDSTT

-823 FTGVMSLPYGQPLH
+823 FTGVMSLPYGRPLH

-979 LTAPSGPAQQRA
+979 LTAPNGPAQQRV

-1002 AADVDVVEAH
+1002 AADIDVVEAH

-1025 ALLATYGSDRPA
+1025 ALIATYGSDRPA

-1077 LYADNPAHEV
+1077 LYADNPTTKV
-1087 EWSSDTVELLAQ
+1087 EWSSGPVELLAE
-1099 AREWDRADGRPR
+1099 AREWERADGRPR

-1122 TNAHII
+1122 TNAHVI
-1128 LEEFTPE
+1128 LEEFAPGTPHI
-1135 TPEASEGAESAAPWA
+1135 SEGAESAVPWA
-1150 DVAVPLVLSGKTPE
+1150 DVAVPLVLSGKTPD

-1182 LPLVHVARE
+1182 LPLPHVARE
-1191 LATRRTAFEHRAVVT
+1191 LATCRTRFEHRAVVT
-1206 GDREEVRAGLGEVSP
+1206 GDREAVRAGLDDVSP

-1232 FSGQGAQRAEMGRQL
+1232 FSGQGAQRAGMGRQL
-1247 AADFPVFDE
+1247 ADHFPVFDE
-1256 ALAEVCGHLDAELGR
+1256 ALKEVCGHLDPELGR

-1283 LLGRTEFAQ
+1283 QLGRTEFAQ

-1297 FEVALARLWES
+1297 FEVALARLWQS

-1361 AAGEDEV
+1361 AAGEEEV
-1368 AATLGDAARVA
+1368 TATLGDSALVGI
-1379 VAAVNGPGAVVVS
+1379 AAVNGPEAVVVS
-1392 GARDEVARVGE
+1392 GARDEVARVGG
-1403 IWRGRGRRV
+1403 IWRERGRRV
-1412 TELRVSHAF
+1412 AELRVSHAF

-1428 VLDEFR
+1428 ILDEFR
-1434 AVVEKLRF
+1434 AVVEKLPF
-1442 RPPTVPIRATAD
+1442 RPPTVPIIATAD
-1454 TAHPIDTPEYWVDHA
+1454 TAHPVDTAAYWVDHA
-1469 RRAVRF
+1469 RNAVRF
-1475 GDAIERLAEADIL
+1475 GDAIGRIPDADLL

-1505 TVLASTRRGRSETH
+1505 TVLPSTRRGRSETH
-1519 TVLTALGRA
+1519 AVVTALGQA

-1561 SASDASAG
+1561 SASDATARVR
-1569 AGAGADPRSHPM
+1569 AGADPRPHPM

-1595 LSGRLAPGSDPWL
+1595 LSGRLTPGSDPWL
-1608 SHHVVMGTVLLPGT
+1608 SHHVVMGTMLLPGT

-1631 ARAAGAGSVDELVL
+1631 ARSAGAGSVDELVL
-1645 RAPMVFAEGA
+1645 RAPMVFTEGR

-1660 VWVGPDQGAERELQI
+1660 VWVGPDQGDERELQI

-1697 DTAGFGDGDWAGEI
+1697 DTEGFRDGDWAGEV
-1711 WPPAGARQLTGRSFY
+1711 WPPAGAQQLVGSSFY

-1739 FHGTKALWERAG
+1739 FHGTKALWERDG

-1808 ARRLRVRIRADADT
+1808 ARRLRVRIRAEADS

-1857 GRTGWFAETWRQ
+1857 GRTGWFSVTWRQ
-1869 EGRAATTDR
+1869 LARAATTDR
-1878 VPGTWLLLGEVPP
+1878 VPGNWLLLGEVPP
-1891 ALGSLFADPVTAAS
+1891 ALGSLFDDPVTAAS

-1918 AARAEDLLAALHEV
+1918 AGRAEDLLAALHEV
-1932 AGRQT
+1932 AGHRT

-1948 TVGTADPAA
+1948 TVGTDDPAA

-1992 TRRALAGILTGDGPD
+1992 TRRALAGILTGDDEGEGAD
-2007 DDGAE
+2007 DAAE
-2012 DQLAVRDGQLWV
+2012 DQLALRDGCLWA
-2024 RRLAPASAP
+2024 RRLVTASAP
-2033 QTGTWTP
+2033 QARTWTP

-2052 LGGHVA
+2052 LGAHVA

-2065 SADRVLLLSRQG
+2065 SADRILLLSRQG

-2084 ELLAEISAFGTRAE
+2084 ELLAEISAFGATAE
-2098 AVAVDVTDRAAMGD
+2098 AVAADVTDRAAMGG
-2112 LLTALAAEG
+2112 LLATLAAEG

-2131 GVVRDVRITET
+2131 GVVRDVRIVET
-2142 GAEELAAQM
+2142 GAEALAAQM

-2162 EMLPDLD
+2162 ELLPDLD

-2199 ARRRRGQGR
+2199 ARRRREQGR
-2208 PALSVAWGPWA
+2208 PATSVAWGPWA

-2241 VPAALQALEQGIMA
+2241 VPAALQAMEQSIMA
-2255 DGAWDPVVADITWSR
+2255 DSAWDPVVADITWSR
-2270 FLPAFTASRPSPL
+2270 FLPAFTVSRPSPL

-2288 EKAAALDPL
+2288 EKTAPGPL
-2297 ARTDGG
+2297 APSDGRRT
-2303 HAEGEAQSLT
+2303 EGEAQSLT
-2313 QRLAALPDAE
+2313 HRLAALPDAE
-2323 RLPALTEV
+2323 RLPVLAEV
-2331 VQTHVAALI
+2331 VRTHVAALI
-2340 GESGPERVSP
+2340 GESGPERVGP

-2382 LVFDHPTPHALA
+2382 LVFDHPTPNALA
-2394 EHLLGHLDLGAA
+2394 VHLLGHLDLGAA
-2406 GSAPADRPLLEVVED
+2406 GTATAEKPLLEVVE
-2421 LQDRVLS
+2421 QIESRVLS
-2428 PLTDAATRQ
+2428 PLTDTSTRK
-2437 ALTGRLTELLDRL
+2437 ALAGRLTELLDRL
-2450 SALDARPVAGTDG
+2450 AALDARPVTGTDG

-2481 DL
+2481 DI